1 MEERLTFSRKKEQM
15 MNRLDEL
22 FENGGI
28 YYFHCNKSYEVKI
41 YKIIKEGIIF
51 GKKQLI
57 AQIKWLDTCQ
67 KIIVYDE
74 MVYFLMKQFGEEF
87 GFSTLEMDYET
98 DVKKEKKPVIKI
110 DKKVA
115 ESILRRRLAK
125 GEIVV
130 SEYNERMAYL

>member
-1 MEERLTFSRKKEQM
+1 MEERLTFSMKKEQM
-15 MNRLDEL
+15 MNRLEDL
-22 FENGGI
+22 FGDGGN
-28 YYFHCNKSYEVKI
+28 YYIHCSESYEVKI
-41 YKIIKEGIIF
+41 YKIIKDGIIF

-57 AQIKWLDTCQ
+57 AQIKSLGTCR

-87 GFSTLEMDYET
+87 GFDTLEMDYET

-115 ESILRRRLAK
+115 ESILRRRLAN
-125 GEIVV
+125 GEIAIP
-130 SEYNERMAYL
+130 EYNERMAYL

>member
-98 DVKKEKKPVIKI
+98 DV
-110 DKKVA
+110 
-115 ESILRRRLAK
+115 
-125 GEIVV
+125 
-130 SEYNERMAYL
+130 